1 MVAVVES
8 ETLMLDVIVERV
20 SQVVG
25 DKLGE
30 GFTQVGLE
38 EG

>member
-8 ETLMLDVIVERV
+8 ETLILDVVVERV

-30 GFTQVGLE
+30 GFSHVGLE